1 MTVAVRATTKRP
13 KIDLK
18 GDFILS
24 LALLLFFSWSDK
36 LQPNCPGLVEVFVAE
51 VGRLGDELV
60 MALSVPPLIPLFL
73 CVIVAHDQKRIQ
85 TATRK
90 IQGTADKS
98 YSVFFPSTARL
109 SSNARQPKHEQTNV
123 KRKRLH

>member
-13 KIDLK
+13 RIDIAK
-18 GDFILS
+18 GDFILP

-98 YSVFFPSTARL
+98 YSGCFPTTNSSYHAAR
-109 SSNARQPKHEQTNV
+109 A
-123 KRKRLH
+123 